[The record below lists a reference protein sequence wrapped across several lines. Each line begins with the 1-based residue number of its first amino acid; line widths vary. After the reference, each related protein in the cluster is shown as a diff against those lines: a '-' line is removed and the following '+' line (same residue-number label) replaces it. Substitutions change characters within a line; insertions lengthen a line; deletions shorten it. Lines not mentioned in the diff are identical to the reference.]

1 MTDALLAIT
10 AVFAVLDWLAVARG
24 LRTVELAAKPLTL
37 LVLLAAAASAHL
49 GDVTAWLVLA
59 LAFGLVGD
67 VALLFAGDQASA
79 DDLDPAFLAGL
90 GAFLLG
96 HLAYLVAFSRHGQHG
111 GWLGLGI
118 GIAVVA
124 SAVALPAV
132 LRGARATGG
141 LSLAAVVAGYAVVL
155 GAMVAFAVGTGA
167 VATAIGGLIFMASD
181 TTLAWGRFVRPLRGG
196 PVLVIVTYHVAQV
209 LIVIGLLR

>member
-1 MTDALLAIT
+1 
-10 AVFAVLDWLAVARG
+10 
-24 LRTVELAAKPLTL
+24 
-37 LVLLAAAASAHL
+37 
-49 GDVTAWLVLA
+49 
-59 LAFGLVGD
+59 
-67 VALLFAGDQASA
+67 
-79 DDLDPAFLAGL
+79 
-90 GAFLLG
+90 
-96 HLAYLVAFSRHGQHG
+96 
-111 GWLGLGI
+111 
-118 GIAVVA
+118 
-124 SAVALPAV
+124 VALPAV